1 MCRVHFTF
9 AFAPLIELS
18 RFVPRMIFAQFRG
31 TLQRASRKCNFIDS
45 PFSLADLPTQL
56 TFQPSSRYVAL
67 VSNHGPTSAC
77 AHNSFDEGEQ
87 ARNLPKNI
95 QILAQFS
102 RSSPHYY
109 FRDKSLCSERAL
121 MMGAHGIGAWKE
133 ARSAIF
139 DGAKRV
145 PSNTNRRFD
154 GWWLSIMLSAVFFI
168 SHFSLCLVRSFCL
181 WCDGFRQLPR
191 RSECFFDCGA
201 FRLTQQSSVLN
212 TLD

>member
-56 TFQPSSRYVAL
+56 TFRPSSRYVAL

-154 GWWLSIMLSAVFFI
+154 GWWL
-168 SHFSLCLVRSFCL
+168 LCWAPSSSFPI
-181 WCDGFRQLPR
+181 FRCVL
-191 RSECFFDCGA
+191 FGA
-201 FRLTQQSSVLN
+201 FAYDVMDLGNYRDDWNVFSTAVLSDWHN
-212 TLD
+212 RVPF